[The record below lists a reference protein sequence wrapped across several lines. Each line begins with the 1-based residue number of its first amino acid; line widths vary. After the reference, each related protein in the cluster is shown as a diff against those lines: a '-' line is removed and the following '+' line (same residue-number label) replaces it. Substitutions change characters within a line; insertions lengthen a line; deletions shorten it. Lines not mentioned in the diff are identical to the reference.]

1 MMKNVLSGMN
11 ARYGDKNTL
20 ELLQWLMSVPVFANT
35 IHQLTRIQ
43 PSSRVELRNARPYPN
58 ERLLFRLKKAMKK
71 PLAMLIRIGRQA
83 KESTSGKE
91 NVGFKAKLE
100 DLIKEN

>member
-1 MMKNVLSGMN
+1 MMKNVLSGIN
-11 ARYGDKNTL
+11 GRHGDKNTL
-20 ELLQWLMSVPVFANT
+20 VLLQWLMNVQVFANT
-35 IHQLTRIQ
+35 INQLTRIE
-43 PSSRVELRNARPYPN
+43 PSSRLELGNPRPYPN

-83 KESTSGKE
+83 KESTNGKE